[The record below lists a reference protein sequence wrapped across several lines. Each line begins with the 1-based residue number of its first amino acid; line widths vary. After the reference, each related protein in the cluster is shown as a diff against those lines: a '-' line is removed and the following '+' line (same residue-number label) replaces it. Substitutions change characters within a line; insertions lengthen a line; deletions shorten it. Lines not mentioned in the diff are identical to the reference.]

1 MTHHNEIKTHN
12 TEKQK
17 RVFVKH
23 AQVFS
28 EEKRH
33 TLSAKEK
40 AYEKTCGEKGVWL
53 ELFCP
58 DDACFT
64 EEERVRIPVF
74 CEDPQAKK
82 SLWLDLFCPDD
93 SCAVAESTKLS

>member
-1 MTHHNEIKTHN
+1 MTHHNETNPPN
-12 TEKQK
+12 TQNRK

-23 AQVFS
+23 AQVLADGKRQSLS
-28 EEKRH
+28 E
-33 TLSAKEK
+33 KEK
-40 AYEKTCGEKGVWL
+40 AFEKTCEDRGVWL

-64 EEERVRIPVF
+64 EAERVRIPVF
-74 CEDPQAKK
+74 CEDPKAKK

-93 SCAVAESTKLS
+93 SCEVVQSTKLP